1 MGNAPTSI
9 CQSSRSEWHV
19 RHIKMRMKGLSLTGT
34 FVNTG
39 AILAGSLIGIS
50 AGKFLPERIK
60 TIAMQALGL
69 SVVLIGLR
77 MALSGKEPI
86 VAIGC
91 VLLGAIT
98 GELIKIE
105 QGVEHIGVWLKARSR
120 SDSSTFVQGFVSA
133 SILYLTGAM
142 MIVGSIQD
150 GTVGD
155 ASTLY
160 IKSLLDGVASV
171 ALSSTLGI
179 GVAFSALSVLLV
191 QGSIT
196 LLSSK
201 LLFMQNPA
209 VLDAVT
215 AAGGLLILGIGT
227 NLLELTKI
235 RIGNFL
241 PALLYAILWAI
252 I

>member
-1 MGNAPTSI
+1 
-9 CQSSRSEWHV
+9 
-19 RHIKMRMKGLSLTGT
+19 LTGT
-34 FVNTG
+34 LANTG
-39 AILAGSLIGIS
+39 AILVGSVMGIS
-50 AGKFLPERIK
+50 LGKYLPERIK

-69 SVVLIGLR
+69 SVVLIGLK
-77 MALSGKEPI
+77 MALSGGEAI

-98 GELIKIE
+98 GELLRIE
-105 QGVEHIGVWLKARSR
+105 QGIERLAEWIKTRARSN
-120 SDSSTFVQGFVSA
+120 SSTFVQGFVSA

-150 GTVGD
+150 GTTGD

-160 IKSLLDGVASV
+160 IKSLLDGVASI

-179 GVAFSALSVLLV
+179 GVAFSAISVLLV

-196 LLSSK
+196 LLAGH

-209 VLDAVT
+209 VLDTVT
-215 AAGGLLILGIGT
+215 GAGGLLIVGIGT
-227 NLLELTKI
+227 NLLEVTRI
-235 RIGNFL
+235 RIGNML
-241 PALLYAILWAI
+241 PAIVFAILWAVLRGA
-252 I
+252 

>member
-1 MGNAPTSI
+1 
-9 CQSSRSEWHV
+9 
-19 RHIKMRMKGLSLTGT
+19 LTGT
-34 FVNTG
+34 IVNTG
-39 AILAGSLIGIS
+39 AILAGSIIGIS

-69 SVVLIGLR
+69 SVALIGLK

-98 GELIKIE
+98 GEVIKIE
-105 QGVEHIGVWLKARSR
+105 QAVERIGEWLKARFR

-150 GTVGD
+150 GTAGD

-241 PALLYAILWAI
+241 PALLYAILWAVFMGN
-252 I
+252 

>member
-1 MGNAPTSI
+1 
-9 CQSSRSEWHV
+9 
-19 RHIKMRMKGLSLTGT
+19 
-34 FVNTG
+34 
-39 AILAGSLIGIS
+39 
-50 AGKFLPERIK
+50 
-60 TIAMQALGL
+60 MQALGL
-69 SVVLIGLR
+69 SVVLLGLK

-98 GELIKIE
+98 GELLKIE
-105 QGVEHIGVWLKARSR
+105 QAVERIGEWLKTRSR

-179 GVAFSALSVLLV
+179 GVAFSALSVLIV

-201 LLFMQNPA
+201 LLSMQNPT

-227 NLLELTKI
+227 NLLEFTKI

-241 PALLYAILWAI
+241 PALLYAILWAVFWGN
-252 I
+252 

>member
-1 MGNAPTSI
+1 M
-9 CQSSRSEWHV
+9 
-19 RHIKMRMKGLSLTGT
+19 TGT
-34 FVNTG
+34 IVNTG
-39 AILAGSLIGIS
+39 AILAGSFIGIS

-69 SVVLIGLR
+69 SVVIIGLK
-77 MALSGKEPI
+77 MALSAQQPI
-86 VAIGC
+86 VTIGC

-98 GELIKIE
+98 GEFMTIE
-105 QGVEHIGVWLKARSR
+105 QGVERIGEWLKPRFR

-133 SILYLTGAM
+133 SVLYLTGAM

-155 ASTLY
+155 SSTLY

-171 ALSSTLGI
+171 AFASSLGI
-179 GVAFSALSVLLV
+179 GVAFSALSVFLV
-191 QGSIT
+191 QGAVT
-196 LLSSK
+196 LLASK

-215 AAGGLLILGIGT
+215 ASGGLLILGIGT

-241 PALLYAILWAI
+241 PALLYAILWAVFWGN
-252 I
+252 

>member
-1 MGNAPTSI
+1 
-9 CQSSRSEWHV
+9 
-19 RHIKMRMKGLSLTGT
+19 LTGT
-34 FVNTG
+34 IVNTG
-39 AILAGSLIGIS
+39 AILAGSFIGIS

-60 TIAMQALGL
+60 TIVVQALGL
-69 SVVLIGLR
+69 SVILIGLK
-77 MALSGKEPI
+77 MALSGKDPI
-86 VAIGC
+86 VTIGC

-105 QGVEHIGVWLKARSR
+105 QGTERLGEWLKTRAR

-133 SILYLTGAM
+133 SVLYLTGAM

-150 GTVGD
+150 GTMGD

-160 IKSLLDGVASV
+160 TKALLDGVASV

-196 LLSSK
+196 LLASK
-201 LLFMQNPA
+201 LLFMQNPD

-215 AAGGLLILGIGT
+215 ASGGLLILGIGT
-227 NLLELTKI
+227 NVLGLTKI
-235 RIGNFL
+235 KVGNFL
-241 PALLYAILWAI
+241 PALLYAILWVI
-252 I
+252 LT

>member
-1 MGNAPTSI
+1 
-9 CQSSRSEWHV
+9 
-19 RHIKMRMKGLSLTGT
+19 LTGT
-34 FVNTG
+34 IVNTG
-39 AILAGSLIGIS
+39 AILAGSFIGIS
-50 AGKFLPERIK
+50 AGKFLSERIK
-60 TIAMQALGL
+60 TIVVQALGL
-69 SVVLIGLR
+69 SVLLIGLK
-77 MALSGKEPI
+77 MAISGKEPI
-86 VAIGC
+86 VTIGC
-91 VLLGAIT
+91 VVLGAIT

-105 QGVEHIGVWLKARSR
+105 QGIERLGEWLKTRAR

-133 SILYLTGAM
+133 SVLYLTGPM

-160 IKSLLDGVASV
+160 IKALLDGVASV

-179 GVAFSALSVLLV
+179 GVAFSALSVLIV

-196 LLSSK
+196 LMASK

-215 AAGGLLILGIGT
+215 ASGGLLILGIGT
-227 NLLELTKI
+227 NVLGLTKI
-235 RIGNFL
+235 KIGNFL
-241 PALLYAILWAI
+241 PALLYAILWVLLS
-252 I
+252 

>member
-1 MGNAPTSI
+1 MI
-9 CQSSRSEWHV
+9 
-19 RHIKMRMKGLSLTGT
+19 GT
-34 FVNTG
+34 LANTG

-50 AGKFLPERIK
+50 AGKYLPERIK
-60 TIAMQALGL
+60 TIIMQALGL
-69 SVVLIGLR
+69 SVVLIGLK
-77 MALSGKEPI
+77 MALSGREPV

-91 VLLGAIT
+91 VILGAIT
-98 GELIKIE
+98 GELLRIKQGIE
-105 QGVEHIGVWLKARSR
+105 RLGECLKTRTRSN
-120 SDSSTFVQGFVSA
+120 SSTFVQGFVSA

-150 GTVGD
+150 GTTGD

-160 IKSLLDGVASV
+160 IKSLLDGVASI

-179 GVAFSALSVLLV
+179 GVAFSAISVLLV

-196 LLSSK
+196 LLASK

-215 AAGGLLILGIGT
+215 ASGGLLIVGIGT
-227 NLLELTKI
+227 NLLEVTKI
-235 RIGNFL
+235 RIGNML
-241 PALLYAILWAI
+241 PAIFYAILWAVL
-252 I
+252 

>member
-1 MGNAPTSI
+1 
-9 CQSSRSEWHV
+9 
-19 RHIKMRMKGLSLTGT
+19 LTGT

-39 AILAGSLIGIS
+39 AILAGSIIGIS

-69 SVVLIGLR
+69 SVALIGLK

-98 GELIKIE
+98 GEVIKIE
-105 QGVEHIGVWLKARSR
+105 QAVERIGEWLKARFR

-150 GTVGD
+150 GTTGD

-241 PALLYAILWAI
+241 PALLYAILWAVF
-252 I
+252 